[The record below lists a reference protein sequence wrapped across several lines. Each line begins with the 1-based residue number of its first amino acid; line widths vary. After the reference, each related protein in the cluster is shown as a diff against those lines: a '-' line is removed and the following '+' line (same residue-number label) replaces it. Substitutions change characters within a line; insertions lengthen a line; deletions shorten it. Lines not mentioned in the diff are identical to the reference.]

1 MRTATVARRPRALH
15 LLLTAALAGPWAMAV
30 AAPAQTPRPATPAP
44 PAAAGRSVDTPIEA
58 VLSLPVGEA
67 TPTLDWGRVPLESTV
82 YGTVRVRNDGAEPVT
97 ILAMRASCQCTA
109 LDDLSGTTLAPGES
123 ATARVSVETRS
134 IAGTI
139 RNQLR
144 FVFSDRTSTAV
155 GLVFEASRAVETEP
169 TYIDALSQ
177 PYGVIKVRSVDG
189 RPFRILSAN
198 GRTPIYAF
206 AYDPARDE
214 PRSEYMM
221 VWNLESWDPV
231 DCLDADGVP
240 MQLWWV
246 IETDHPGAPLVDL
259 RVRHD
264 PCTRLDGPN
273 SVRRWYLSRNHVVL
287 GRVAAGEA
295 AEFDVFMKWLPNAVV
310 NDVIDRVSDADDRF
324 DAELVRVDR
333 EGDEITAVIRV
344 RVAPDARGLV
354 YGRLVVHGKDPR
366 NSQFL
371 PVVVQAYD
379 AAAAGG

>member
-1 MRTATVARRPRALH
+1 M
-15 LLLTAALAGPWAMAV
+15 
-30 AAPAQTPRPATPAP
+30 
-44 PAAAGRSVDTPIEA
+44 
-58 VLSLPVGEA
+58 
-67 TPTLDWGRVPLESTV
+67 
-82 YGTVRVRNDGAEPVT
+82 
-97 ILAMRASCQCTA
+97 
-109 LDDLSGTTLAPGES
+109 
-123 ATARVSVETRS
+123 SVETRS

-189 RPFRILSAN
+189 RPFRILSAH
-198 GRTPIYAF
+198 GRTPIYAC
-206 AYDPARDE
+206 AHDPTRDE

-240 MQLWWV
+240 MPLWWV

-354 YGRLVVHGKDPR
+354 Y
-366 NSQFL
+366 
-371 PVVVQAYD
+371 
-379 AAAAGG
+379 